1 MVQIMSDSST
11 LYSIEQGREIGLVVN
26 PLSVSIAGKDYREFE
41 EIDGEAFLKLIQEG
55 HTPISSQPSIGETLS
70 LYEQYGDAPLLN
82 ITMADGLSGTY
93 QTASAAAQNM
103 PEEKRKN
110 ITVINSG
117 TLCGPHRYLVQKALS
132 LAKEGLSTEEILN
145 VLAPSLANLRSFL
158 IPNDFDFLR
167 RGGRLTPLAAKVGG
181 LLKLVPVMTTTK
193 DGKRLEKYTLCRS
206 FTSAMEAI
214 CKNFLENQV
223 GADYYITV
231 SHAGA
236 PALARQAL
244 EKLRTVFPD
253 SQIDVF
259 NLSPAFI
266 TQGGPQ
272 CVAIQ
277 YILK

>member
-1 MVQIMSDSST
+1 MVQIMSDSSA
-11 LYSIEQGREIGLVVN
+11 LSSIAQGKEVGLVVN
-26 PLSVSIAGKDYREFE
+26 PLTVSVADKTYRELE
-41 EIDGEAFLKLIQEG
+41 EIDSDTFLKLVIEG
-55 HTPISSQPSIGETLS
+55 NTPSSSQPSVGETLS

-82 ITMADGLSGTY
+82 ITVADGLSGTY

-117 TLCGPHRYLVQKALS
+117 TLCGPHRYL
-132 LAKEGLSTEEILN
+132 STEEILN
-145 VLAPSLANLRSFL
+145 ALAPSLGNHRSFL

-193 DGKRLEKYTLCRS
+193 DGKRLEKFALCRS
-206 FTSAMEAI
+206 FASAMETI
-214 CKNFLENQV
+214 CKNFLENKV
-223 GADYYITV
+223 GPEHYITV

-244 EKLRTVFPD
+244 EKLRAVFPD
-253 SQIDVF
+253 SQIDVL